1 MTERS
6 LSLATLVRSGSG
18 GKNRPPLVVL
28 LHGYGSN
35 EEDLFSLERFV
46 PPECVVVSV
55 RAPLALAHGAYA
67 WFSLRVEAGK
77 PVGDKHEAE
86 EARHIFRE
94 FLAQA
99 LIKYDA
105 DPSRVI
111 LIGFSQGAIVSAST
125 LLTFSEDV
133 SAIAMLSGRILHE
146 IRANVERIDALRE
159 KRVFIGHGTD
169 DEVLPV
175 SYARESKT
183 YLESLGIVPEY
194 HEYAIGHSVS
204 KEESDDLARWVRS
217 VLDERDVG

>member
-125 LLTFSEDV
+125 LQATLCGRPTTCG
-133 SAIAMLSGRILHE
+133 SADSWGEAGNRRMG
-146 IRANVERIDALRE
+146 N
-159 KRVFIGHGTD
+159 
-169 DEVLPV
+169 
-175 SYARESKT
+175 
-183 YLESLGIVPEY
+183 PEQ
-194 HEYAIGHSVS
+194 GG
-204 KEESDDLARWVRS
+204 LARRQDHPPLYS
-217 VLDERDVG
+217 FPL